1 VKTIFAKTE
10 STIPDRKYYP
20 RTKVL
25 QTDEIIKEVKIFLS
39 DMSWKPSTR
48 STVLVR

>member
-1 VKTIFAKTE
+1 VNIRKDIL
-10 STIPDRKYYP
+10 DRKYYP

-48 STVLVR
+48 FLFDKL